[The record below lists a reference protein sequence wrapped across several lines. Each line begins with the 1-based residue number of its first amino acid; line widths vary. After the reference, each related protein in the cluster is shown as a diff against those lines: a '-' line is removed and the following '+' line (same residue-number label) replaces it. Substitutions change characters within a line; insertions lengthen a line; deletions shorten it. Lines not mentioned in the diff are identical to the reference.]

1 MKLLKLNNPFGAPI
15 YHEETVSSTFDLAR
29 ILAGQNE
36 PHGTVITAD
45 FQEAGRGRLN
55 RRWVTERG
63 KNLMFT
69 IILRYAGASSM
80 PVALTLRTGLAV
92 SLAIEDLT
100 GLSEKNILPRRARST
115 TEKNTEILI
124 KTPCNSKL
132 SNGQQYSVVN
142 SYLLD
147 IPGSVRIKWPND
159 VMINGRKA
167 AGILTEADGKTVYI
181 GVGVNVAQEEFPEQY
196 RSRAGS
202 IIHSFPA
209 LAENARFDLLEKILS
224 RLYAEIE
231 NPANESHVWRERL
244 LARLYKKG
252 ETVTFAEGAADS
264 EDLIEGMLSGLGPG
278 GELLIIPKGEE
289 KERSFITGELR
300 VY

>member
-29 ILAGQNE
+29 IFTGQNE

-55 RRWVTERG
+55 RPWVTERG
-63 KNLMFT
+63 KSLMFT

-92 SLAIEDLT
+92 SLAIEDLA
-100 GLSEKNILPRRARST
+100 PA
-115 TEKNTEILI
+115 LI
-124 KTPCNSKL
+124 
-132 SNGQQYSVVN
+132 G
-142 SYLLD
+142 
-147 IPGSVRIKWPND
+147 GSVQIKWPND
-159 VMINGRKA
+159 VMINAHKV
-167 AGILTEADGKTVYI
+167 AGILTEADGKNVFI
-181 GVGVNVAQEEFPEQY
+181 GVGVNVAQKEFPEQY
-196 RSRAGS
+196 RSKAGS
-202 IIHSFPA
+202 IIQSFPA
-209 LAENARFDLLEKILS
+209 LSENDNARFDLLERILL

-231 NPANESHVWRERL
+231 NPHAENQAWRECL
-244 LARLYKKG
+244 LMRLYKKG
-252 ETVTFAEGAADS
+252 EAVTFAEGAADS
-264 EDLIEGMLSGLGPG
+264 EDLVEGILSGLGHG

>member
-1 MKLLKLNNPFGAPI
+1 MKLLKLNNPFGAPV

-63 KNLMFT
+63 KSLMFT
-69 IILRYAGASSM
+69 IILRYVGASSM
-80 PVALTLRTGLAV
+80 PAALTLRAGLAV
-92 SLAIEDLT
+92 SLAIEDLAPA
-100 GLSEKNILPRRARST
+100 LAAA
-115 TEKNTEILI
+115 
-124 KTPCNSKL
+124 
-132 SNGQQYSVVN
+132 
-142 SYLLD
+142 
-147 IPGSVRIKWPND
+147 SVRIKWPND
-159 VMINGRKA
+159 VMINGCKA

-196 RSRAGS
+196 RSKAGS

-209 LAENARFDLLEKILS
+209 LAENARFDLLEKILL

-231 NPANESHVWRERL
+231 NPTAESQAWRERL

-264 EDLIEGMLSGLGPG
+264 EDLVEGILSGLGPD

>member
-55 RRWVTERG
+55 RPWVTERG
-63 KNLMFT
+63 KSLMFT
-69 IILRYAGASSM
+69 IILRYTGASSM

-92 SLAIEDLT
+92 SLAIEDLAPALA
-100 GLSEKNILPRRARST
+100 G
-115 TEKNTEILI
+115 
-124 KTPCNSKL
+124 
-132 SNGQQYSVVN
+132 
-142 SYLLD
+142 
-147 IPGSVRIKWPND
+147 GSVQIKWPND

-167 AGILTEADGKTVYI
+167 AGILTEADGKNVYI
-181 GVGVNVAQEEFPEQY
+181 GVGVNVAQEKFSEQY
-196 RSRAGS
+196 RSKAGS

-209 LAENARFDLLEKILS
+209 LSENARFDLLERILF
-224 RLYAEIE
+224 RLYAEIGKQT
-231 NPANESHVWRERL
+231 AESRAWRERL
-244 LARLYKKG
+244 LMRLYKKG

-264 EDLIEGMLSGLGPG
+264 DDLVEGILSGLGPG
-278 GELLIIPKGEE
+278 GELLIIPRGEE

-300 VY
+300 VYH

>member
-1 MKLLKLNNPFGAPI
+1 MKLLKLNNPFCAAI
-15 YHEETVSSTFDLAR
+15 YHEETVSSTSDLAR

-55 RRWVTERG
+55 RPWVTERG
-63 KNLMFT
+63 KSLMFT
-69 IILRYAGASSM
+69 IILRYADALSM

-92 SLAIEDLT
+92 SLAIEDLAPALT
-100 GLSEKNILPRRARST
+100 GGPV
-115 TEKNTEILI
+115 
-124 KTPCNSKL
+124 
-132 SNGQQYSVVN
+132 Q
-142 SYLLD
+142 
-147 IPGSVRIKWPND
+147 IKWPND
-159 VMINGRKA
+159 VMINARKA
-167 AGILTEADGKTVYI
+167 AGILTETDGKNVFI

-196 RSRAGS
+196 RYKAGS

-209 LAENARFDLLEKILS
+209 LSENARFDLLEKILS

-231 NPANESHVWRERL
+231 NLSTESQAWRERL
-244 LARLYKKG
+244 LSRLYKKG
-252 ETVTFAEGAADS
+252 ESVTFAEGSANS
-264 EDLIEGMLSGLGPG
+264 ENLVEGILSGLGPG
-278 GELLIIPKGEE
+278 GELLIVPKGEK

>member
-1 MKLLKLNNPFGAPI
+1 MKLLKLNNPFGAPV

-29 ILAGQNE
+29 VLAGQNE

-63 KNLMFT
+63 KSLMFT
-69 IILRYAGASSM
+69 IILRYVDVSSI
-80 PVALTLRTGLAV
+80 PPALTLRAGLAV
-92 SLAIEDLT
+92 SLAIEDLAPALA
-100 GLSEKNILPRRARST
+100 G
-115 TEKNTEILI
+115 
-124 KTPCNSKL
+124 
-132 SNGQQYSVVN
+132 GH
-142 SYLLD
+142 
-147 IPGSVRIKWPND
+147 VRIKWPND
-159 VMINGRKA
+159 VMMNGRKV
-167 AGILTEADGKTVYI
+167 AGILTEADGKNVFI

-196 RSRAGS
+196 RSKAGS

-209 LAENARFDLLEKILS
+209 LTENARFELLEKILF

-231 NPANESHVWRERL
+231 NPTAESLTAEGGTWREHL
-244 LARLYKKG
+244 LTRLYKRG
-252 ETVTFAEGAADS
+252 ETVAFAEGAADS
-264 EDLIEGMLSGLGPG
+264 EDIVEGILSGLGPG

-300 VY
+300 VYYSIKKA